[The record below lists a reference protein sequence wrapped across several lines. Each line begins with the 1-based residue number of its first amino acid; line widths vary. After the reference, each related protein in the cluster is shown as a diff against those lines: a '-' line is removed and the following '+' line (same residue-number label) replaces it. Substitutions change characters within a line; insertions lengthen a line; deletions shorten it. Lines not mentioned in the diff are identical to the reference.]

1 MLPGGVRRCLRKP
14 QGLSIRGFRTL
25 LLRGNLLSHERQ
37 VLALDQPS
45 ATPSKHHLVDDV
57 AQVRQPRKRDSG
69 WFRGT
74 LAQSLGVLVPLEGE
88 HGDTGAVDALYLHG
102 GAVGPAGL
110 AGLGGASEG
119 AEDVA
124 AYGVEVL
131 VGEVELETLVHVDY
145 GDASV
150 DGVEVVTDLLD
161 DGLALVELVLDLTD
175 YLLDDILYGDKSLHA
190 PPLVDDDGH
199 LQRTSLKL
207 LEDLLDTFSL
217 GYDQALPDNVPYVEV
232 LSVRAG
238 GPEQVLDVGRAEDVV
253 EVFLVDGVACIAAV
267 DGGVDQL
274 GERGVAR
281 EGLYVGSRNHDLTCH
296 PVAEVEDLVQV
307 VALLGLEHARGG
319 GGGYHDP

>member
-74 LAQSLGVLVPLEGE
+74 LAQSLGVFVPLEGE
-88 HGDTGAVDALYLHG
+88 HGDAGAVDALYLHG
-102 GAVGPAGL
+102 GAVGLDGV

-131 VGEVELETLVHVDY
+131 VGKVELETLVHVDY

-161 DGLALVELVLDLTD
+161 GRLALVELVLDLTD
-175 YLLDDILYGDKSLHA
+175 DLLDDVLYSDKPLDT
-190 PPLVDDDGH
+190 PPLVDDDSH
-199 LQRTSLKL
+199 LQRTGLEL
-207 LEDLLDTFSL
+207 LEDLLYALVF
-217 GYDQALPDNVPYVEV
+217 GYDQALPDDRPYVEV
-232 LSVRAG
+232 LGALAG
-238 GPEQVLDVGRAEDVV
+238 GPKQVLDVDCA
-253 EVFLVDGVACIAAV
+253 
-267 DGGVDQL
+267 
-274 GERGVAR
+274 
-281 EGLYVGSRNHDLTCH
+281 
-296 PVAEVEDLVQV
+296 
-307 VALLGLEHARGG
+307 
-319 GGGYHDP
+319 